1 MADNSQTR
9 TARRKQKKKKNRKKP
24 LWKRILLFGFIIILA
39 IGIGI
44 GGLFTYWI
52 VTAPDI
58 DAEQLSDP
66 FSSSFLD
73 QNGDEFAVLGAEN
86 RIKVDYEDLPQ
97 VLIDAVTATEDA
109 RFFEHAGIDL
119 RRIGGAILANFK
131 NGFGSEGASTITQQ
145 VVEKS
150 FLTPEKELKL
160 KVQEQWLAL
169 KLERQYSKEEILEMY
184 LNKIFYGANS
194 YGVAKAAETYF
205 GVTDLQEL
213 TLPQAAILAGLP
225 QRPTAYNPFQ
235 NPDLTKE
242 RMDTVLTLMVRHGK
256 VTQAQADEARAVD
269 IPSLLVETQPDST
282 PYEAFIQQ
290 VEKEVKEKVD
300 GADIFSDGLKIHTT
314 LDPSIQDHVE
324 FLLTDS
330 DQNPIPY
337 PDDEMQAGMVILDTK
352 NGAIKAIG
360 GSRNND
366 GNWGTNYAT
375 EADFQPGST
384 IKPILD
390 YGPAIEYDKMSTYHL
405 INDDKP
411 YEIAGTD
418 GQVINNWN
426 RQYSGWITARHAL
439 SQSLNVPA
447 VKVFEEVGRENA
459 KTFAEGLGINF
470 ADDQVQLTDAIG
482 GAKTEITPLQLAGAY
497 RAFGNEGIYN
507 EPYAVTKVEFPDGRV
522 VDLVPEPE
530 AVMSDYTAYM
540 ITDMLKTSITEGV
553 GYKANVPG
561 LPIAGK
567 TGTTNLKDKPGS
579 PDSWLA
585 GYTTNYTMAV
595 WTGGY
600 TDEEGKR
607 DVMPTTEIPHALFKN
622 TMETISQGLDT
633 ADFAKPDSVV
643 EVAVEK
649 GSNPATLPS
658 EYTPSSQIVTELFV
672 KGTEPTNRSKKYD
685 ELDPVTGLKATYDE
699 EANAIRVDWQYD
711 SENDVTFDVSAT
723 VNGGEKQNLSST
735 EEKSIEIS
743 EVEPNAEY
751 VIEVIVN
758 DGSSTSKPAT
768 TSVKTPGDEEEEELP
783 GVSGLSADYIEESSI
798 IDVSWDY
805 NGPPAAY
812 EVSVNGQ
819 VQTVDSKG
827 IEISGGSPGQNYTIT
842 VTPIGKNGANE
853 GIRGVTESTSLTI
866 PNTEEDNTEPEPD
879 SGNEPESEPESEP
892 EPEPDPEPEP
902 EPEPDP
908 EPNPEQD
915 QDTETDSN
923 PENQQDSETD
933 TENNTE

>member
-1 MADNSQTR
+1 MAENGQTR
-9 TARRKQKKKKNRKKP
+9 TARRQQKKKKNRRKP
-24 LWKRILLFGFIIILA
+24 IWKRILQIGLIIILVIA
-39 IGIGI
+39 IGV
-44 GGLFTYWI
+44 GGLFAYW
-52 VTAPDI
+52 VATAPDI
-58 DAEQLSDP
+58 DAAQLSDP
-66 FSSSFLD
+66 FSSSLVD
-73 QNGDEFAVLGAEN
+73 QNGNEFAELGALK
-86 RIKVDYEDLPQ
+86 RKKVNFEDLPE
-97 VLIDAVTATEDA
+97 VLINAVTATEDA
-109 RFFEHAGIDL
+109 RFFEHHGIDL
-119 RRIGGAILANFK
+119 RRIGGAIIANIT
-131 NGFGSEGASTITQQ
+131 NGFGSQGASTITQQ

-150 FLTPEKELKL
+150 FLTADKELKL

-184 LNKIFYGANS
+184 LNKIYYGAGA
-194 YGVAKAAETYF
+194 YGVSQAAETYF
-205 GVTDLQEL
+205 GVTDLQNL

-225 QRPTAYNPFQ
+225 QRPSAYDPFI

-242 RMDTVLTLMVRHGK
+242 RMDTVLTLMVRHEK
-256 VTQAQADEARAVD
+256 ITQAQADEARAVD
-269 IPSLLVETQPDST
+269 IPSLLVEKQPDST
-282 PYEAFIQQ
+282 KYEAFIQQ
-290 VEKEVKEKVD
+290 VNEDVKDKLD
-300 GADIFSDGLKIHTT
+300 GADIYSDGLKIYTT

-330 DQNPIPY
+330 EENPIPY
-337 PDDEMQAGMVILDTK
+337 PDDEMQAGMVVLDTK

-360 GSRNND
+360 GSRNDD
-366 GNWGTNYAT
+366 GNLGYNYAIKGT
-375 EADFQPGST
+375 YQPGST

-411 YEIAGTD
+411 YEVAGANGHT
-418 GQVINNWN
+418 INNWN
-426 RQYSGWITARHAL
+426 RKYSGWITARYAL

-447 VKVFEEVGRENA
+447 VKTFEEVGSENA
-459 KTFAEGLGINF
+459 KTFAESLGINF
-470 ADDQVQLTDAIG
+470 ANDQVQLTDAIG
-482 GAKTEITPLQLAGAY
+482 GAETEVTPLQLAGAY

-540 ITDMLKTSITEGV
+540 ITDMLKTAVTEGV

-561 LPIAGK
+561 LPLAAK
-567 TGTTNLKDKPGS
+567 TGTTNLTDKPGS

-595 WTGGY
+595 WTGDY
-600 TDEEGKR
+600 KDEEGKR
-607 DVMPTTEIPHALFKN
+607 DVMPTTEISHALFKN

-658 EYTPSSQIVTELFV
+658 KYTPSSEIITELFV
-672 KGTEPTNRSKKYD
+672 KGTEPTKASKKFNQ
-685 ELDPVTGLKATYDE
+685 LDPVSGLTASYDE
-699 EANAIRVDWQYD
+699 DANAIHVEWQYD
-711 SENDVTFDVSAT
+711 SGDDITFDVSAS

-735 EEKSIEIS
+735 KEKSMDIS
-743 EVEPNAEY
+743 EVESDAEY

-758 DGSSTSKPAT
+758 DGTSTSKAAKT
-768 TSVKTPGDEEEEELP
+768 TVKTSGKVKELP
-783 GVSGLSADYIEESSI
+783 GVSGLSAQYIEENSI
-798 IDVSWDY
+798 IDVTWDY
-805 NGPPAAY
+805 NGPPASY

-819 VQTVDSKG
+819 IQTVDSKG

-853 GIRGVTESTSLTI
+853 GVRGITESTSLTI
-866 PNTEEDNTEPEPD
+866 PNPVDENPNPNPDPGTEPEL
-879 SGNEPESEPESEP
+879 
-892 EPEPDPEPEP
+892 DPV
-902 EPEPDP
+902 PDP
-908 EPNPEQD
+908 EPNPDQEPDSEANPDPQPETNPETE
-915 QDTETDSN
+915 QDTET
-923 PENQQDSETD
+923 T
-933 TENNTE
+933 TG